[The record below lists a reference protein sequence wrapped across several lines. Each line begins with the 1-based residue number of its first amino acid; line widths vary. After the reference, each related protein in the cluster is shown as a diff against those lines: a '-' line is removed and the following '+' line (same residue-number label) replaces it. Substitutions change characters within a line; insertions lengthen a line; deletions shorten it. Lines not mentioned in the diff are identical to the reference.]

1 MPNLDFA
8 EGLRSILTM
17 SEKYS
22 SSAKGVFEAFVS
34 SNRQIGKRFYRLRL
48 EFSANGAR
56 AFADFH
62 PGQFAELDLSGAALP
77 SVENI
82 PEHLLDTAER
92 KILLRRPF
100 SFTDVTAEKNK
111 TFADLLYCVV
121 GPATLRMTTLSVGD
135 SLSVIG
141 PLGNG
146 FSIPDDKKTALLVA
160 GGMGVPPL
168 LHLAK
173 ALTAD
178 SHTTRI
184 EVIAFAGA
192 KTATELPFESRLDEI
207 SQQLGFSIPEFAR
220 YGIESLVATDDGSVG
235 YHGFVTDCLAEWLD
249 RSNLAAKDTIIYA
262 CGPQA
267 MLSRMAELAKE
278 KNIDCQLSLERRM
291 ACGIGLCQSCAVEC
305 RLNGSNETIY
315 KMCCKDGPVFDSKE
329 VVF

>member
-1 MPNLDFA
+1 
-8 EGLRSILTM
+8 M
-17 SEKYS
+17 SEKCS

-48 EFSANGAR
+48 EFSANGAW
-56 AFADFH
+56 AFADFQ
-62 PGQFAELDLSGAALP
+62 PGQFAELDLSGTALP

-82 PEHLLDTAER
+82 PENLLDAAER

-121 GPATLRMTTLSVGD
+121 GPATLRMTTLSAGN

-146 FSIPDDKKTALLVA
+146 FSIPDGKKTALLVA

-173 ALTAD
+173 VLTAD

-220 YGIESLVATDDGSVG
+220 YGIESLVATDDGSAG
-235 YHGFVTDCLAEWLD
+235 YHGFVTDCLAEWLG
-249 RSNLAAKDTIIYA
+249 RSRLDSNSTIIYC
-262 CGPQA
+262 CGPEP
-267 MLSRMAELAKE
+267 MLARVAEIAKD

-305 RLNGSNETIY
+305 KVRNSNETIY
-315 KMCCKDGPVFDSKE
+315 KMCCKDGPVFDSRE